1 MAGTSVCLRFL
12 ELLLQEPEGGNTNN
26 ERLDR
31 PLGGVTG
38 AQVQLP
44 ENNKWP
50 EILLTAGPK
59 S

>member
-1 MAGTSVCLRFL
+1 MVGTSVCLLRFL
-12 ELLLQEPEGGNTNN
+12 EVLLRQEPEGGETDK

-44 ENNKWP
+44 ENNKC
-50 EILLTAGPK
+50 IVNLTL
-59 S
+59 